1 MVTDMKTGEI
11 YCRLTVHY
19 GNNSM
24 SRKMEWV
31 KWSKMERRMLLM
43 LHSLGNHQSNL
54 SGDYTA
60 DRPNAFRIIP
70 KEFEFM

>member
-43 LHSLGNHQSNL
+43 LHSLG
-54 SGDYTA
+54 
-60 DRPNAFRIIP
+60 
-70 KEFEFM
+70 